1 MLQLPLLEMP
11 LRTRSYNGLTQI
23 WDPIRKIWVV
33 LSPEEHVRQA
43 LLYFLH
49 HKMGYPMGL
58 TAVERGIDLGHT
70 TLRFDAVIFQ
80 RERTQPWMLIEC
92 KSPTV
97 AITEAVLLQ
106 AAQYHGR
113 LPGCRFWLLSN
124 GRESYCADF
133 STGSVSWLDSLP
145 AYEP

>member
-1 MLQLPLLEMP
+1 LLEMP

-70 TLRFDAVIFQ
+70 TLRFDAVIF
-80 RERTQPWMLIEC
+80 
-92 KSPTV
+92 
-97 AITEAVLLQ
+97 LL
-106 AAQYHGR
+106 
-113 LPGCRFWLLSN
+113 LLV
-124 GRESYCADF
+124 ADF
-133 STGSVSWLDSLP
+133 LVSALLLVVG
-145 AYEP
+145 AFVLATLAVGAFVLATLAVGAFVLATLAVGAFILTVGAFVLATLAVFFGIFA